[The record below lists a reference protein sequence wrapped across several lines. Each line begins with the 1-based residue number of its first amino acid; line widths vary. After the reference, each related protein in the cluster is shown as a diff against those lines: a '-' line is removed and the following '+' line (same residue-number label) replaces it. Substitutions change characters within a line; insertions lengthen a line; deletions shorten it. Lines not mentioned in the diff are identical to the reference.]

1 MIMLPAYFGFAGGVG
16 TLKTGMIAWWA
27 FEEADN
33 TSARV
38 DSHTNSL
45 DLTNRNN
52 VSYATGI
59 TGGRSGGG
67 PSFYASDFE
76 ESSSKFL
83 ERADEALLSTGDI
96 DFTFCCWIK
105 TESQAANMTIASK
118 ENSGSVREWRLMY
131 NQSIDRIRFATYDSG
146 GAQVGVVD
154 SDEDG
159 ALTTGW
165 HFVIGWHDSVNNL
178 VGVQVDNQTADTAA
192 TSGVPSDT
200 AANFRIGAR
209 STTEEDF
216 FDGLI
221 DEAVFF
227 KRLLTDDEKTY
238 LYNSGSGRFYSDL
251 L

>member
-1 MIMLPAYFGFAGGVG
+1 MIMLPAYYGFIGGIG
-16 TLKTGMIAWWA
+16 FNKTDMIAWWSLD
-27 FEEADN
+27 EADN
-33 TSARV
+33 SSARA

-45 DLTNRNN
+45 DLTNVNN
-52 VSYATGI
+52 VSYAAGF
-59 TGGRSGGG
+59 GGSYLNL
-67 PSFYASDFE
+67 YASDFE
-76 ESSSKFL
+76 VGSSMFL

-105 TESQAANMTIASK
+105 TESQANAMVIASK
-118 ENSGSVREWRLMY
+118 HNSTSVREWMLQY
-131 NQSIDRIRFATYDSG
+131 NQSSDRLQFVIYDSG
-146 GAQVGVVD
+146 GTNSGQVS

-159 ALTTGW
+159 DLTNAAW
-165 HFVIGWHDSVNNL
+165 HFVVAWHDSVNDL
-178 VGVQVDNQTADTAA
+178 VGIQVDNQTADTAA

-209 STTEEDF
+209 NTTESDF

-238 LYNSGSGRFYSDL
+238 LYNNGSGRSYSDL
-251 L
+251 V